1 MKLKDSKTGLVIADF
16 NDDQNLTIDE
26 ALKLM
31 DFEAREKGQIY
42 DLDYNQY
49 WDAYYDNLIWEK

>member
-1 MKLKDSKTGLVIADF
+1 MKLRDSKTGLVIADF

-26 ALKLM
+26 ALKIM

-42 DLDYNQY
+42 DLDYHQY
-49 WDAYYDNLIWEK
+49 WNAYYDNLVWEK